1 MLIVEAQI
9 RCSMRMR
16 PDQNWPARF
25 HHSAALGHSARI
37 TSTLHSA
44 SPMKKPICQK
54 RPSWI

>member
-1 MLIVEAQI
+1 MLMVEAQI

-16 PDQNWPARF
+16 PVQNWPAAFR
-25 HHSAALGHSARI
+25 HSAVLGHSARI
-37 TSTLHSA
+37 TSRLHSA